1 MILRDRQ
8 ITATVV
14 REFDFAALNLLKKH
28 FWYLPPTK
36 KFKIRA
42 HSTFSEGNWAASI
55 LRYFSKALLLWIK
68 LDLELKD

>member
-1 MILRDRQ
+1 MVHVMILRDRQ

-42 HSTFSEGNWAASI
+42 HSTFSEGN
-55 LRYFSKALLLWIK
+55 
-68 LDLELKD
+68 